1 MSDRPAITPQMKV
14 GQLLDAYPEL
24 EDVLIGIA
32 PEFARLRNPV
42 LRQTVARVT
51 SLQQAAQVGGVGLGD
66 LIARLRAAA
75 GCGDA
80 PDGEPAA
87 DAGGTAAGAGAAARP
102 GWVDRVAVVG
112 RDDARADID
121 AGEHPLPRVMAAVG
135 RLEPG
140 QAHLLVTPFVPAP
153 LLDKVR
159 GLGLVV
165 WTEQAGPREF
175 RNLIARP

>member
-80 PDGEPAA
+80 PDKP
-87 DAGGTAAGAGAAARP
+87 
-102 GWVDRVAVVG
+102 
-112 RDDARADID
+112 
-121 AGEHPLPRVMAAVG
+121 
-135 RLEPG
+135 
-140 QAHLLVTPFVPAP
+140 
-153 LLDKVR
+153 
-159 GLGLVV
+159 
-165 WTEQAGPREF
+165 
-175 RNLIARP
+175 